1 VLCRLHVAFTKR
13 LCEVKMHGE
22 PHGVLTNHDR
32 AGRFTRGNNARDGKL
47 IRIAAKA
54 EELRREFF
62 PSGGETTMDANR
74 LQLAARHFVTAES
87 HRDPVVAQRATRIA
101 EFLLSKI
108 KRHEAPL
115 KTLKELERRYK
126 REATP

>member
-1 VLCRLHVAFTKR
+1 
-13 LCEVKMHGE
+13 MHGE

-32 AGRFTRGNNARDGKL
+32 SGRFTRGNNARDAKL

-54 EELRREFF
+54 EELQREFF
-62 PSGGETTMDANR
+62 PSGGETVMDANR
-74 LQLAARHFVTAES
+74 LRLAARHFVTAET

-108 KRHEAPL
+108 KRPEEPL
-115 KTLKELERRYK
+115 PTLEELGLE
-126 REATP
+126 